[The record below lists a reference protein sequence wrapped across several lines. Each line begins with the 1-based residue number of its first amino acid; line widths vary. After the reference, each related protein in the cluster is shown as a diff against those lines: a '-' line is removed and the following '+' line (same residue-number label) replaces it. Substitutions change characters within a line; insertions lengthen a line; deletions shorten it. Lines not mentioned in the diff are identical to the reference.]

1 VIASPFQVIRLKMT
15 SYTIQ
20 VFNSGELART
30 FALEQT
36 IVVGRRDTKR
46 AEPAPLVLVTGAD
59 SYKLVIADQTS
70 VTIPRTWFEVSVSQS
85 GTITITNLHGAVALP
100 IECDNSLAAG
110 ACRTFDTITTVIID
124 TGTTLKIEATPD
136 TDSDG
141 SEDGFRSLHSLP
153 PALGSDILSSDL
165 VKISQLEDK
174 DPSQIV
180 KMLRLALQVVQKAAG
195 SDAFYQSAVAAT
207 IEIIDLDRAVLLLR
221 DREDVT
227 ATLNFSVDRLEGW
240 TCVATITQNRE
251 QNKGSGSISQSL
263 LARVLKQR
271 VTVVHDPMRAIAAP
285 GKHANISPSLKNVE
299 CAVASPIMNEA
310 REIIGVLYGDR
321 LRGISAS
328 GYSGIDD
335 FEATLVELLAGT
347 IAGGIAKRNEER
359 RRITLSEFFSPKV
372 ANLLAT
378 SPELMEGNDAEVS
391 VLFCD
396 IRGFST
402 VTEQLGPRKAI
413 AWINDVMTELSACVL
428 ESDGVLVDYVGDE
441 LFAMWG
447 APGEQ
452 PNHAQLALETAQAM
466 LQKIEDL
473 RVKWADTLPQKF
485 GAGIGVNTGPA
496 RVGNVGSRQKFK
508 YGPIGNTVNFG
519 SRIQSATKQLGVSCI
534 ATGETLRAAGQ
545 LANWRRLA
553 KLCVVGIDAPVD
565 VYEIVLDDSNEWRS
579 MTQRY
584 HMALEHFE
592 QQRFHEAARTIG
604 ALLPEHPT
612 DLPCRKLLARVLIEM
627 DEPTV
632 GFNGLWKLTI
642 K

>member
-1 VIASPFQVIRLKMT
+1 MT

-20 VFNSGELART
+20 VLSAQNLVRT
-30 FALEQT
+30 FTLDET
-36 IVVGRRDTKR
+36 IVVGRRDTKK
-46 AEPAPLVLVTGAD
+46 AEPAPLVLVTRD
-59 SYKLVIADQTS
+59 LRPKLVVADQAD
-70 VTIPRTWFEVSVSQS
+70 VTIPRAWFEVSVAADA
-85 GTITITNLHGAVALP
+85 TITITNVHGAIAVP
-100 IECDNSLAAG
+100 IEFGGDIAVGVSKGFNPSVSIKIDAG
-110 ACRTFDTITTVIID
+110 M
-124 TGTTLKIEATPD
+124 TLRIEAIPES
-136 TDSDG
+136 DSDG
-141 SEDGFRSLHSLP
+141 AEDGYRSLQSLP
-153 PALGSDILSSDL
+153 QVPGSDFLGSDLAI
-165 VKISQLEDK
+165 ISQLESK
-174 DPSQIV
+174 DPSQVV

-195 SDAFYQSAVAAT
+195 SDAFYHSAVAAT
-207 IEIIDLDRAVLLLR
+207 TEIINLDRAVLLLR
-221 DREDVT
+221 DRQDVT
-227 ATLNFSVDRLEGW
+227 ATLNFSVDQLEGW
-240 TCVATITQNRE
+240 TNVATIIKDRE
-251 QNKGSGSISQSL
+251 RSGDSINLISQSL
-263 LARVLKQR
+263 LSRVLKQR
-271 VTVVHDPMRAIAAP
+271 TTVVHDPTTALLVY
-285 GKHANISPSLKNVE
+285 GKNVHQSPSLKNVE
-299 CAVASPIMNEA
+299 CAVASPILNEA
-310 REIIGVLYGDR
+310 REVIGVLYGDR
-321 LRGISAS
+321 MRGMSAL
-328 GYSGIDD
+328 GNSGIDD
-335 FEATLVELLAGT
+335 FEATLVEILAGT
-347 IAGGIAKRNEER
+347 IGGGIAKRNEER

-378 SPELMEGNDAEVS
+378 SPELMEGQDAEVS

-413 AWINDVMTELSACVL
+413 SWINDVMSELSACVL
-428 ESDGVLVDYVGDE
+428 ENDGVLVDYVGDE

-452 PNHAQLALETAQAM
+452 PEHATLALETARAM

-473 RVKWADTLPQKF
+473 RLKWADMLPQKF

-545 LANWRRLA
+545 LSNWRRLA
-553 KLCVVGIDAPVD
+553 KLGVVGIDAPVG
-565 VYEIVLDDSNEWRS
+565 VYEIVLDDSSEWKA
-579 MTQRY
+579 MTQSY
-584 HMALEHFE
+584 HTALEHFE

-604 ALLPEHPT
+604 ALLPEYPT
-612 DLPCRKLLARVLIEM
+612 DLPCRKLLARVLIEV